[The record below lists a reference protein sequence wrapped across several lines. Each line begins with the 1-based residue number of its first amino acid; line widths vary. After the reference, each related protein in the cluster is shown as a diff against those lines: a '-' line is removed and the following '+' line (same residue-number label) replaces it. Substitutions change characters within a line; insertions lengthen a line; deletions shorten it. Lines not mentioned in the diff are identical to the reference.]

1 MPPNTVTN
9 VKGAFQSITSFL
21 TYKTDSG
28 EEISYARS
36 VSQFRANDTI
46 LATQAVGFVAATA
59 GVPLSVELL
68 DVSDATAAASFA
80 GVAATGGVAGD
91 IIDVVVNGPAIVSI
105 DDGTPAFLNFA
116 IKHATVDG
124 ALIASPAPDAT
135 TVAGTLL
142 GVFVSAEIGTTNT
155 AVVNV
160 EGHI

>member
-1 MPPNTVTN
+1 MTDISNP
-9 VKGAFQSITSFL
+9 KGAFQSVTSFL

-28 EEISYARS
+28 EEISYSR
-36 VSQFRANDTI
+36 QEDTFRANDTI

-59 GVPLSVELL
+59 TVPLSVELL

-80 GVAATGGVAGD
+80 GVAADGGVAGD
-91 IIDVVVNGPAIVSI
+91 IIRVVRRGPAIVSI

-124 ALIASPAPDAT
+124 ALIASAAPDAS

-142 GVFVSAEIGTTNT
+142 GVFLSAEIGTTNT
-155 AVVNV
+155 AVVDV
-160 EGHI
+160 QGHV